1 MLDNDA
7 HTAALVEHRNGTG
20 HDFNHILYCWVITR
34 FLKDILLII
43 KYFISRNYDT
53 GKIAYMITTD
63 IEKKMHHVATESYS
77 ENDTMKNM
85 PGNVQPQDVYATLI
99 AANQYGENYLLRKN
113 K

>member
-7 HTAALVEHRNGTG
+7 HTTALAEHRNSTG

-53 GKIAYMITTD
+53 GKIAYMITID
-63 IEKKMHHVATESYS
+63 IEKKMHQVTTESCS
-77 ENDTMKNM
+77 ENDTIKNM
-85 PGNVQPQDVYATLI
+85 PGNVQPQDVYAALI
-99 AANQYGENYLLRKN
+99 AANQYGENYLSRKN